1 MSKIRI
7 LVVEDESLV
16 ARDIQNMLRSL
27 GYEVTGV
34 VASGEQAIQKAAA
47 SVPDLVLMDIV
58 LKGDIDGI
66 AAAETLWEEYGIPVI
81 YLTAY
86 ADDTTFERAKL
97 TKPFGYLL
105 KPFEERELQT
115 TIEMALYKSKME
127 MRLREREQWLS
138 TILRSI
144 GDGIIAAD
152 GRGRIEFMNPLA
164 EKLTGWPQGEA
175 LEKPLGDVFAAGI
188 ARPIWGDDSPQ
199 EAGDSEAVNIVP
211 LEGVLTA
218 RNGGSVPIEMTSAPI
233 RHHRREKGAA
243 GSVYVFRD
251 ITRRKESEDQLRRAL
266 KGVVQ
271 AMSVTV
277 EMRDPYT
284 AGHQRRVSR
293 LSVGIAR
300 EMGLPERQIEGIR
313 MAGDIHDIGK
323 IYVPAEI
330 LSKPGKL
337 TDIEFTIIKTHP
349 QVGYDILKNIE
360 FPWPIADIV
369 VQHHERLDGKGYP
382 AGLKGD
388 AILLEARII
397 IVADVVEAMSS
408 HRPYRPAHGID
419 KALEEISLHRGTLYD
434 AAVVDACLR
443 LFKEKGFSLE

>member
-16 ARDIQNMLRSL
+16 ARDIQNMLQSL

-127 MRLREREQWLS
+127 MRLRDREQWLS

-164 EKLTGWPQGEA
+164 EKLTGWTQGEA

-199 EAGDSEAVNIVP
+199 EAGDSEAVNLVP